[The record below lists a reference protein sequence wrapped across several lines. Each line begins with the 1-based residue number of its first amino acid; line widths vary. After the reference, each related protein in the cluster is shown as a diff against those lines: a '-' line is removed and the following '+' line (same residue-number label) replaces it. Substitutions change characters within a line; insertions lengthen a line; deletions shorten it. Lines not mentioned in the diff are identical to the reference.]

1 MKKTAAQIAA
11 IVLKKLSTATT
22 TDPKEHDTFARPVA
36 YKTEGS
42 NTYTHRLTPDPQ
54 PSMPDGTE
62 EDLVGVW

>member
-22 TDPKEHDTFARPVA
+22 TDPQEHATFARPVA

-42 NTYTHRLTPDPQ
+42 NTYTHRLAPEPQ
-54 PSMPDGTE
+54 KPLPDGSE